1 MESSAHAAASLPMV
15 HDFDHSSSL
24 KPRYERETPTRTL
37 PMDMELPQPV
47 VHRTVSEVSE
57 VSDILKVSEVSEVS
71 SEFLEVSEAS
81 SEFLEV
87 SEASLEFSKV
97 SEVSSEFLEVSE
109 LSSEFL
115 GVSEVSLD
123 FSKVS
128 ELSSEFLG
136 VSEVSEASSEEGVK
150 LFGEEAL
157 PLYETL
163 RAWLLVK
170 TQEEVEL
177 KARAAQAL
185 ALRQEARVLFE
196 EHEVEAFELCSDAQV
211 VSGSLKQVVSEW
223 FTPFSRAIR
232 QKQKEVGRRSPSVLT
247 LLPADI
253 LAVATIQTVLHML
266 KAYSQGN
273 GLGLTTLTE
282 QIGLAVQ
289 KEADTLKEDYHR
301 DIWRALKSHASSGES
316 FMDFGEEFANPDDSL
331 RSRFDKVKRD
341 KRSAIEVSNDVC
353 QGLLCCSYTRK
364 EWRHSATA
372 AARKGENSSA
382 GR

>member
-24 KPRYERETPTRTL
+24 KPSYERETPPRTL
-37 PMDMELPQPV
+37 PMELPQPV

-97 SEVSSEFLEVSE
+97 SEASLEFSKVSEVSSEFLEVSE
-109 LSSEFL
+109 VSEEFL
-115 GVSEVSLD
+115 
-123 FSKVS
+123 
-128 ELSSEFLG
+128 
-136 VSEVSEASSEEGVK
+136 EVSEASSEEGVK

-289 KEADTLKEDYHR
+289 KEANTLKEDYHR

-331 RSRFDKVKRD
+331 RSRFNKVKRD
-341 KRSAIEVSNDVC
+341 KRSAIEVSDDVC